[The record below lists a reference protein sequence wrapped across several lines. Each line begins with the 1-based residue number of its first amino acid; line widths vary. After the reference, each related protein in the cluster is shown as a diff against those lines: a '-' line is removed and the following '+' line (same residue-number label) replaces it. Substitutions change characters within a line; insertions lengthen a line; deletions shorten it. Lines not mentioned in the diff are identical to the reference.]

1 MHVEHLYGR
10 EVLQR
15 APGRESFG
23 ASVESR
29 FGGDLQRVGDDEQ
42 KVGLDSVI
50 ELVINGEDGEIVF
63 ELFEGLLHLGEP
75 SAGGGA
81 S

>member
-1 MHVEHLYGR
+1 MVRAAAFPRGR
-10 EVLQR
+10 DED
-15 APGRESFG
+15 PC
-23 ASVESR
+23 
-29 FGGDLQRVGDDEQ
+29 GDDDDSEERVGDDEQ